1 MNSTCY
7 KRIDRVYFHKDNVGA
22 GFNYVREFE
31 DSYDTIT
38 ITTYAE
44 IDFVHRGWLGDITYW
59 ATNGVDIK
67 NYEVT
72 DLTSEC
78 IQVKDALCVRVEVI
92 SKPDDPVEWTYT
104 FLKY

>member
-7 KRIDRVYFHKDNVGA
+7 KHIGRVYFHKDNVGA
-22 GFNYVREFE
+22 GCNYIYEFE

-38 ITTYAE
+38 ITTYVE

-59 ATNGVDIK
+59 ATNGTDVKD
-67 NYEVT
+67 YEAT

-78 IQVKDALCVRVEVI
+78 IQVKDALCARVEVR
-92 SKPDDPVEWTYT
+92 SKQDDQVEWTYT